1 MSAIPT
7 RYWQNGTSLWAGG
20 RGIDEGSSYGC
31 FPPHPLLEDQGAMW
45 NAEWFLWWIPSHL
58 WTSLLLNSIV
68 ACGTLMQVAWTKH
81 CWFLSPLWFARVW
94 CGVPRLAGDLILLV
108 EVQIF
113 LSGWSK
119 QSFVSNSSSMCHI
132 GQFPHVS
139 WLSQAKDSQQKNNS
153 HIHVY
158 MHTHMQNQPFALN
171 ARKINMIFTASP
183 THAPSVIVTTLT
195 SLMGLLP
202 EPVWQQCATYTMGV
216 LFFSNSVFMRFLW
229 QLQKAVILTH

>member
-1 MSAIPT
+1 MVAFPPPPSWKT
-7 RYWQNGTSLWAGG
+7 KELCEMLN
-20 RGIDEGSSYGC
+20 GSSDEFQAIC
-31 FPPHPLLEDQGAMW
+31 EPLYSSTA
-45 NAEWFLWWIPSHL
+45 LWLVEH
-58 WTSLLLNSIV
+58 
-68 ACGTLMQVAWTKH
+68 LMQVAWTKH
-81 CWFLSPLWFARVW
+81 CWFLSPLWFPRVW
-94 CGVPRLAGDLILLV
+94 CGVPHLAGDLILLV
-108 EVQIF
+108 EIWIF

-158 MHTHMQNQPFALN
+158 TDTHMQNQPFALN